1 MLLEGYFFLFYIM
14 IKVIVSVTFEV
25 INAQSNFV
33 HANETKKA
41 DHKRKKQFE
50 RLCQELV
57 KFTPNLCDN
66 KDARMK
72 CNVCKQQAS
81 VPGYS
86 TIASLVISAEFR
98 CVSGSV

>member
-14 IKVIVSVTFEV
+14 IKVIVYVTFEV
-25 INAQSNFV
+25 INAQSNFFHV
-33 HANETKKA
+33 NETKKA
-41 DHKRKKQFE
+41 DHKRNKQFE

-57 KFTPNLCDN
+57 KFTPNSCDN

-98 CVSGSV
+98 